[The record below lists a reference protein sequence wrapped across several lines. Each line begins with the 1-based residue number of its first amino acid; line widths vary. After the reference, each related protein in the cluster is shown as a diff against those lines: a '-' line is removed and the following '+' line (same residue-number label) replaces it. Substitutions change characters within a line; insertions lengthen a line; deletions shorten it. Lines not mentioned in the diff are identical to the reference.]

1 MRVCVSWTGRVA
13 ATHSVVAA
21 EGECLVHWECQDSVR
36 PSHHQGQSG
45 LLPRGGQRVVDFAE
59 MELQERQLVELV
71 GHTRINLAR

>member
-1 MRVCVSWTGRVA
+1 MRVRVPCAGPLA

-45 LLPRGGQRVVDFAE
+45 LLPRGGQRFVDFAE
-59 MELQERQLVELV
+59 MELQERQLMELV
-71 GHTRINLAR
+71 GHTRVNLAR